1 MSRVRRLFDYVRD
14 MPDGQR
20 ETALREAGVDA
31 ETHAAVMALL
41 DAAAQ
46 TGTFLADP
54 VPNRPARKPTSEL
67 AAAAIVGAWRLLRE
81 IGHGGMG
88 AVFLAERADGHFS
101 QQAAIKLIRGFA
113 DAETA
118 AYFERERQLLADLQ
132 HPQIARLLD
141 GGATP
146 NGLPYLVME
155 YVDGM
160 PIDAWCAQQQ
170 PDLPTR
176 LALFASVCGAVHY
189 AHQRRV
195 VHCDIKPSNVLV
207 RADGVPVLLDFGI
220 AHAVDPHPSGTPLA
234 PQQELSPVAMA
245 NHESHAVHSS
255 RSTPTSRLTPRYASP
270 EQLRGETLTITTD
283 IYSLGLMLYTL
294 VSGQPPQRGS
304 DNIAP
309 LPSTANGK
317 MAWRIPVDADL
328 DAIVA
333 RACAPDPGERYASA
347 QALAEDVQRIARHE
361 PVQAR
366 KPSWN
371 YLFGRLM
378 RRRWPAFVVAALAV
392 VVAAAFAWRLVLA
405 EQAALREAA
414 AAQQATDFIVSVFS
428 ASDAGLSDGALH
440 ELTARNVLD
449 NGAKRVNQELVDQP
463 HIRARLLEALGH
475 AYRHM
480 NLGHVAVP
488 LLREAADLN
497 LSAEVANPLAGA
509 RCLEALTNA
518 MANGEFPSVDVEKVA
533 YESLA
538 LNRRLSAA
546 DSQEMANALMV
557 FSLAL
562 YGNGKYEKALEAAYA
577 SLAINQRKLPRNRL
591 AAAYGNLTLIH
602 SSHGDYEQAARFN
615 AEALA
620 MSKPD
625 SVGYG
630 MRLAA
635 KARLQIRRGDSAA
648 AIEDMREAI
657 NLVASKLGDSESFA
671 TYFRVSLANML
682 TLTGEYAEADALL
695 SRTLHDQAAISGK
708 DSGEYLLSQ
717 VAMATLRH
725 AQGRLDVALAMRR
738 DNHQRRLAQYGAE
751 DPLTLSSAIQLA
763 DTLIQSQHADHEA
776 RELLDHA
783 LAYWASNE
791 EVHAPP
797 ALLALQVLARWHL
810 ARNDPTSALS
820 VLAQIDRDR
829 PRMPLHER
837 LEQGALHTKVAQLQG
852 DRALALQ
859 LSQQSF
865 TEHQTALG
873 SAHPRTA
880 MRALTWADALRDAGQ
895 VAHASDIQNQ
905 WQPQLA
911 AVLPMDSSHL
921 R

>member
-1 MSRVRRLFDYVRD
+1 

-20 ETALREAGVDA
+20 DIALREAGVDA

-46 TGTFLADP
+46 TGTCLQTP
-54 VPNRPARKPTSEL
+54 LPNRPGRERTSEL
-67 AAAAIVGAWRLLRE
+67 AAAATLGAWRLLRE

-118 AYFERERQLLADLQ
+118 AYFARERQLLADLQ

-155 YVDGM
+155 YVDGI
-160 PIDAWCAQQQ
+160 PLDVWCEQQQ
-170 PDLPTR
+170 PDLATR

-207 RADGVPVLLDFGI
+207 RGDGVPVLLDFGI
-220 AHAVDPHPSGTPLA
+220 AHAVDPHANATPFAPPRKPSPDSSSNQD
-234 PQQELSPVAMA
+234 PQ
-245 NHESHAVHSS
+245 AVHSS
-255 RSTPTSRLTPRYASP
+255 SSTPISRLTPRYASP
-270 EQLRGETLTITTD
+270 EQLRGETLTITSD

-294 VSGQPPQRGS
+294 VSGQPPQRGA
-304 DNIAP
+304 DNVAP
-309 LPSTANGK
+309 RPSGTSGQ
-317 MAWRIPVDADL
+317 MAWRVPADADL

-333 RACAPDPGERYASA
+333 RACALDPAERYASA
-347 QALAEDVQRIARHE
+347 QALAEDVLRIARHE

-371 YLFGRLM
+371 YLLGRVM
-378 RRRWPAFVVAALAV
+378 RRRWPAFAVAGLIV
-392 VVAAAFAWRLVLA
+392 LIAATFAWQLVLA
-405 EQAALREAA
+405 ERAALREAA

-449 NGAKRVNQELVDQP
+449 NGAKRVNQELADQP

-488 LLREAADLN
+488 LLRQAADLN
-497 LSAEVANPLAGA
+497 LGADVANPIAAA

-518 MANGEFPSVDVEKVA
+518 MANGEFPSLEVEKVA

-538 LNRRLSAA
+538 LSRRLFAT
-546 DSQEMANALMV
+546 DSQEMANAQMV

-577 SLAINQRKLPRNRL
+577 SLAINQRKLSGNRL
-591 AAAYGNLTLIH
+591 GAAYGNLTLIH
-602 SSHGDYEQAARFN
+602 SSHGDYAQAARFN

-620 MSKPD
+620 MSKRD
-625 SVGYG
+625 SVSYG

-635 KARLQIRRGDSAA
+635 QARLQMRRGDSAA
-648 AIEDMREAI
+648 AIKDMREAI
-657 NLVASKLGDSESFA
+657 DLVASKLGDSESFA

-682 TLTGEYAEADALL
+682 TLAGEYAEADALL
-695 SRTLHDQAAISGK
+695 SRTLHDQAAISGTN
-708 DSGEYLLSQ
+708 SGEYLLSQ

-738 DNHQRRLAQYGAE
+738 DNHQWRLAQYGAE

-763 DTLIQSQHADHEA
+763 DTLIQSQHADDEA
-776 RELLDHA
+776 KALLDHV
-783 LAYWASNE
+783 LAHWASKQE
-791 EVHAPP
+791 MHAPP
-797 ALLALQVLARWHL
+797 ALLTLQVLARWHL
-810 ARNDPTSALS
+810 SQDDPASALP
-820 VLAQIDRDR
+820 VLAQIDGNIT
-829 PRMPLHER
+829 RMPMHER
-837 LEQGALHTKVAQLQG
+837 IEQGVLHARVAQLQG
-852 DRALALQ
+852 DSALALQ
-859 LSQQSF
+859 LSEQSF
-865 TEHQTALG
+865 RAHQTTLG
-873 SAHPRTA
+873 GAHPRTA
-880 MRALTWADALRDAGQ
+880 MSALTWADALRDAGQ
-895 VAHASDIQNQ
+895 IEHASSIQSQ
-905 WQPQLA
+905 WQRQLTA
-911 AVLPMDSSHL
+911 LLPEDSSRL
-921 R
+921 NGPPE